1 MDETLELLARAI
13 EYMVSGEEQEAA
25 HVLRCIADDIEQ
37 SGCPAREDIAE
48 VLESLYDMYSD

>member
-25 HVLRCIADDIEQ
+25 HMLRCIADDIEQ
-37 SGCPAREDIAE
+37 TGCPAQEDIAE